1 MNKMRYSLSFFLLI
15 FVIGCIGVGPSPI
28 YVRDSNIVGPRE
40 EEAPQYELIVD
51 EPGYETWLITNAKPI
66 GFYSKSYYESK
77 NRIYV
82 ADWNAK
88 VTSFRH
94 RRRSPFT
101 EIINYDFNIDYG
113 IELNYQLFNYFKFM
127 HQKYGRRYTFPN

>member
-1 MNKMRYSLSFFLLI
+1 MRYLLVFI
-15 FVIGCIGVGPSPI
+15 WLVLVTGCIGTGPSGI

-40 EEAPQYELIVD
+40 EEETQYELIVD
-51 EPGYETWLITNAKPI
+51 EPGFNTWMATNAKPI
-66 GFYSKSYYESK
+66 GFYSKTYYETK

-82 ADWNAK
+82 SDWNEK
-88 VTSFRH
+88 VTAFRH

-101 EIINYDFNIDYG
+101 EIINYDFTIDYG

-127 HQKYGRRYTFPN
+127 HQKFGGRYSFPN

>member
-1 MNKMRYSLSFFLLI
+1 MKYLLSFWLLV
-15 FVIGCIGVGPSPI
+15 FMTGCVGTGPSRF
-28 YVRDSNIVGPRE
+28 YVQDSNIVGPRE

-51 EPGYETWLITNAKPI
+51 EPGFESWMVTNARPI
-66 GFYSKSYYESK
+66 GFYTKSYYETK

-82 ADWNAK
+82 SDWNDK
-88 VTSFRH
+88 VTAFRH

-101 EIINYDFNIDYG
+101 EIINYDFTIDYG
-113 IELNYQLFNYFKFM
+113 IELNYKLFYYFKFM